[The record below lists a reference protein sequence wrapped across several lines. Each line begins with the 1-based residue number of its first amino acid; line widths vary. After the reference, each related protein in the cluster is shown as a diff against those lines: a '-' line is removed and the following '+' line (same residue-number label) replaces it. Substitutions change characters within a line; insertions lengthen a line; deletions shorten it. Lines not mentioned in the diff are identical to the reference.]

1 MLRRCVQGSVLSL
14 VLLLAACGASGGEDA
29 NSPFDGEA
37 GDRATT
43 TEADATTEPSGSDAG
58 DDGGS
63 TETTEAAEPSGDGA
77 CDALRVIA
85 DYDIEAGDLIASS
98 SWADVQAFFID
109 SIPEVTAAYDDAIA
123 AVPELAEPLAT
134 LRDFTASTADTA
146 ADATSVEDFGF
157 AMLDLPG
164 VMEGGAAALEVNAYA
179 EETCGFSTGNN

>member
-1 MLRRCVQGSVLSL
+1 
-14 VLLLAACGASGGEDA
+14 
-29 NSPFDGEA
+29 
-37 GDRATT
+37 
-43 TEADATTEPSGSDAG
+43 
-58 DDGGS
+58 
-63 TETTEAAEPSGDGA
+63 
-77 CDALRVIA
+77 VIA

-164 VMEGGAAALEVNAYA
+164 VMEGGAAALEVNTYA